1 MAGMKYH
8 SNKIKDLT
16 SIMLSMPAGTAYGA
30 VLLAICLPFSS
41 ITIAQ
46 ESGNQLAG
54 SNEGKSREIPHL
66 EAEVKI
72 DGVMDEDVWDRAALI
87 NDFHQYQPVEYA
99 DPSEPTDVRIFY
111 TEDALYIAARLWD
124 ELPEQI
130 SASILRQGQAL
141 GADDVFTVILDPY
154 LDRRN
159 GYRFE
164 VNANGVRAEGLYQN
178 VTGVENSWNG
188 IWQASVSRDEQGW
201 IAEMRIPFQ
210 TISFSTDSSAWGI
223 NFNRTIKRETESIA
237 WVSRNRQVNPSIAGT
252 ITGLEDLRQ
261 GRGLDIVP
269 SIVTRAIR
277 QFGTVNESDSAF
289 EPQVDLYYKVTSQLN
304 ASLTINT
311 DFSATEVDSRQVN
324 LTRFGLFFPEKRD
337 FFIRDSDIFEFGQ
350 IGVSS
355 IAGSTAN
362 SSFPASAAQNARP
375 FFSRR
380 IGLGLSGEPVDINA
394 GAKVSGR
401 IGDWNLGSLL
411 ISQDEDIASGVD
423 ADTIFVG
430 RGSLNVLNES
440 QVGVIATSGDPQS
453 NLDNNLVG
461 ADFNYRNTR
470 LANGKTVEASTFYQQ
485 SDTEGKSGDDASYGA
500 VLNYPSNQG
509 WKGAYRYKKVEK
521 NFDPAVGFVNQTDI
535 EDHGLEARYTHF
547 FAPGGYLRAFAG
559 YFDSYKSLSLE
570 DSDFITDVKTL
581 RFSFL
586 NNNGDFFFGRFIN
599 NKENLR
605 NDFTI
610 YRASNS
616 ARSVVIPAGTYSF
629 NETLIGIS
637 LAGQRVLS
645 GRLDTRWG
653 DYFNGERVR
662 ILINTSWR
670 PNRNLQITTQYIQNK
685 IKLPQG
691 NFTTRLFSI
700 NTQITFSSTLSWA
713 NLVQYDNVSETLGI
727 NSRLHWIPKAGQQA
741 FLVLNYGFEDFDK
754 DNTFESTIADLSLK
768 FNYTFR
774 F

>member
-1 MAGMKYH
+1 MTELKCYCNKVKELVSIIH
-8 SNKIKDLT
+8 SV
-16 SIMLSMPAGTAYGA
+16 PAGTVYCA
-30 VLLAICLPFSS
+30 VLLAISLVVSS

-46 ESGNQLAG
+46 ESVNQIVSG
-54 SNEGKSREIPHL
+54 SEEKSREIPHL
-66 EAEVKI
+66 EADVEI
-72 DGVMDEDVWDRAALI
+72 DGVMDEDVWDRAVLI

-99 DPSEPTDVRIFY
+99 EPSQRTDVRIFY

-124 ELPEQI
+124 EFPDQI

-141 GADDVFTVILDPY
+141 GADDVFSVILDPY

-164 VNANGVRAEGLYQN
+164 VNANGVRAEGLFKN
-178 VTGVENSWNG
+178 VTGVESSWNG
-188 IWQASVSRDEQGW
+188 IWQAGVSRDEQGW
-201 IAEMRIPFQ
+201 LVEMRIPFQ
-210 TISFSTDSSAWGI
+210 TISFNTDSSAWGI
-223 NFNRTIKRETESIA
+223 NFNRTIMRDTESIA

-252 ITGLEDLRQ
+252 ITGLSDLRQ

-269 SIVTRAIR
+269 SIVTRAIQR
-277 QFGTVNESDSAF
+277 FGTVNESDSAF

-337 FFIRDSDIFEFGQ
+337 FFIRDSDIFQFGQ
-350 IGVSS
+350 IGASG
-355 IAGSTAN
+355 ITGAGGN
-362 SSFPASAAQNARP
+362 SSMPSSAAQNARP

-411 ISQDEDIASGVD
+411 VSQDEDIASGVD

-430 RGSLNVLNES
+430 RAALNVLAES
-440 QVGVIATSGDPQS
+440 QVGVIATNGDPQS
-453 NLDNNLVG
+453 NLDNNLIG
-461 ADFNYRNTR
+461 ADFRYRNTR
-470 LANGKTVEASTFYQQ
+470 LPNGKTVEASTFYQQ
-485 SDTEGKSGDDASYGA
+485 SETEGKSGDDASYG
-500 VLNYPSNQG
+500 VVINYPSSQG
-509 WKGAYRYKKVEK
+509 WKGAYRYKRVEK

-535 EDHGLEARYTHF
+535 EDHGLETRYTHF
-547 FAPGGYLRAFAG
+547 VAPGGYLRALIGFA
-559 YFDSYKSLSLE
+559 DSYKSMSLE
-570 DSDFITDVKTL
+570 DGDFITDVKAV
-581 RFSFL
+581 RWAFL
-586 NNNGDFFFGRFIN
+586 NNSGDFLIGRFIN

-610 YRASNS
+610 FRASDS
-616 ARSVVIPAGTYSF
+616 ARTIVIPAGIYSF
-629 NETLIGIS
+629 NEKLIGVILGS
-637 LAGQRVLS
+637 QRVLS
-645 GRLDTRWG
+645 GRLDRRWG
-653 DYFNGERVR
+653 DYFDGERDR
-662 ILINTSWR
+662 ILVNASWR
-670 PNRNLQITTQYIQNK
+670 PNRNFQITTQYTQNK
-685 IKLPQG
+685 IELPQG

-700 NTQITFSSTLSWA
+700 NTQIAFSATLSWA
-713 NLVQYDNVSETLGI
+713 NLIQYDNVSETMGI
-727 NSRLHWIPKAGQQA
+727 NSRLHWIPEAGQQA

-754 DNTFESTIADLSLK
+754 DNVFESTIADLSLK

>member
-1 MAGMKYH
+1 MAGLKRYF
-8 SNKIKDLT
+8 NKAKELIP
-16 SIMLSMPAGTAYGA
+16 IMLSVPAGTVYST
-30 VLLAICLPFSS
+30 VLLAFSLVISS
-41 ITIAQ
+41 ITFAQ
-46 ESGNQLAG
+46 ESVNPVTGG
-54 SNEGKSREIPHL
+54 SEEKSREILHL
-66 EAEVKI
+66 ESEVEI
-72 DGVMDEDVWDRAALI
+72 DGVMDESVWERAALI

-99 DPSEPTDVRIFY
+99 EPSQRTDVRIFY

-124 ELPEQI
+124 EFPDQI
-130 SASILRQGQAL
+130 AASILRQGQAI

-178 VTGVENSWNG
+178 VTGVESSWNG
-188 IWQASVSRDEQGW
+188 IWQAGVSRDEEGW
-201 IAEMRIPFQ
+201 IVEMRIPFQ
-210 TISFSTDSSAWGI
+210 TISFNTDSSAWGI

-237 WVSRNRQVNPSIAGT
+237 WVSRNRQVNPGVAGT
-252 ITGLEDLRQ
+252 ITGLSNLRQ

-277 QFGTVNESDSAF
+277 RFGSLNESDSAF

-337 FFIRDSDIFEFGQ
+337 FFIRDSDIFQFGQ
-350 IGVSS
+350 IGTAQ
-355 IAGSTAN
+355 IAGASGNA
-362 SSFPASAAQNARP
+362 SIPAAAAQNARP

-380 IGLGLSGEPVDINA
+380 LGLGLSGEPVDIIA

-401 IGDWNLGSLL
+401 VGNWNLGSLL

-430 RGSLNVLNES
+430 RASLNVFNES

-453 NLDNNLVG
+453 NLDNNLIG
-461 ADFNYRNTR
+461 ADYRYRNSR
-470 LANGKTVEASTFYQQ
+470 LPNGKTVEASAFYQQ
-485 SDTEGKSGDDASYGA
+485 SDTEGKSGEDASYGV

-509 WKGAYRYKKVEK
+509 WKGSFRYKKVEK

-535 EDHGLEARYTHF
+535 EDFSFDTKYTHF
-547 FAPGGYLRAFAG
+547 FTPGSYLRTAAGYL
-559 YFDSYKSLSLE
+559 DLYKSQSLE
-570 DSDFITDVKTL
+570 DGDYITDVKTARWAL
-581 RFSFL
+581 L
-586 NNNGDFFFGRFIN
+586 NNKGDFFFGRFIF

-605 NDFTI
+605 RDFTI
-610 YRASNS
+610 YRASDS
-616 ARSVVIPAGTYSF
+616 ARTIAIRAGEYSF
-629 NETLIGIS
+629 NETMIGILLGS
-637 LAGQRVLS
+637 QRVLS
-645 GRLDTRWG
+645 GRLDRRWG
-653 DYFNGERVR
+653 DYFDGERDRFLV
-662 ILINTSWR
+662 NASWR
-670 PNRNLQITTQYIQNK
+670 PNRNLQIIAQYTENK
-685 IKLPQG
+685 IELPQG

-700 NTQITFSSTLSWA
+700 NTQIAFSATLSWA
-713 NLVQYDNVSETLGI
+713 NLIQYDNVSENLGI
-727 NSRLHWIPKAGQQA
+727 NSRLHWIPEAGRQA

-754 DNTFESTIADLSLK
+754 DNVFESTIADLSLK

>member
-1 MAGMKYH
+1 MKYH
-8 SNKIKDLT
+8 CNKVKELAF
-16 SIMLSMPAGTAYGA
+16 IMLSVPAGTVCCL
-30 VLLAICLPFSS
+30 VLLAISLVVSS

-46 ESGNQLAG
+46 ESVNQLEG

-66 EAEVKI
+66 EAEVEI
-72 DGVMDEDVWDRAALI
+72 DGVIDEDVWDRAVLI

-99 DPSEPTDVRIFY
+99 DPSQPTDVRIFY

-124 ELPEQI
+124 ESPDQI
-130 SASILRQGQAL
+130 SASILRQGQSL

-164 VNANGVRAEGLYQN
+164 VNSNGVRAEGLYQN

-188 IWQASVSRDEQGW
+188 IWQAAASRDEQGW

-223 NFNRTIKRETESIA
+223 NFNRTIMRETESIA

-252 ITGLEDLRQ
+252 ITGLSDLRQ

-277 QFGTVNESDSAF
+277 RFGALNENDSSF
-289 EPQVDLYYKVTSQLN
+289 EPQVDIYYKVTSQLN

-311 DFSATEVDSRQVN
+311 DFSATEVDNRQVN

-350 IGVSS
+350 LGLSS
-355 IAGSTAN
+355 ISGAGGN
-362 SSFPASAAQNARP
+362 SSFPSSAAQNARP

-380 IGLGLSGEPVDINA
+380 IGLSLSGEPVDINA
-394 GAKVSGR
+394 GAKISGR

-430 RGSLNVLNES
+430 RGSLNILAES

-453 NLDNNLVG
+453 NLDNNLIG
-461 ADFNYRNTR
+461 ADFRYRNTR
-470 LANGKTVEASTFYQQ
+470 LPNGKTVEASTFYQQ
-485 SDTEGKSGDDASYGA
+485 SDTEGKSGDDASYGV

-509 WKGAYRYKKVEK
+509 FKGAYRYKKVEK
-521 NFDPAVGFVNQTDI
+521 NFDPAVGFINQTGI
-535 EDHGLEARYTHF
+535 EDHGLETRYTHF
-547 FAPGGYLRAFAG
+547 FAPGGYLRYFVG
-559 YFDSYKSLSLE
+559 FFDSYKSLSLE
-570 DSDFITDVKTL
+570 DGDLISDVKTL
-581 RFSFL
+581 RWAFL
-586 NNNGDFFFGRFIN
+586 DNKGDFLFGRFIN

-610 YRASNS
+610 FRASDS
-616 ARSVVIPAGTYSF
+616 ARTIVIPAGSYSF
-629 NETLIGIS
+629 NETLIGIILGS
-637 LAGQRVLS
+637 QRILS
-645 GRLDTRWG
+645 GRFDRRWG
-653 DYFNGERVR
+653 EYFNGERDR
-662 ILINTSWR
+662 ILVNASWR
-670 PNRNLQITTQYIQNK
+670 PNRNLQITTQYIENK
-685 IKLPQG
+685 IELPQG
-691 NFTTRLFSI
+691 NFTTRLFSV
-700 NTQITFSSTLSWA
+700 NTQIAFSATLSWS
-713 NLVQYDNVSETLGI
+713 NLIQYDNVSENLGI
-727 NSRLHWIPKAGQQA
+727 NSRLHWIPEAGQQA

-754 DNTFESTIADLSLK
+754 DNVFESTIADLSLK

>member
-1 MAGMKYH
+1 MKRH
-8 SNKIKDLT
+8 SNKIKELI
-16 SIMLSMPAGTAYGA
+16 SIMLSVPAGTVLRK
-30 VLLAICLPFSS
+30 VLLALTLLFSS

-46 ESGNQLAG
+46 ESVNQII
-54 SNEGKSREIPHL
+54 SSSEEKSREIPHL
-66 EAEVKI
+66 EAEVEI
-72 DGVMDEDVWDRAALI
+72 DGVMDEDVWDRATLI

-99 DPSEPTDVRIFY
+99 DPSQRTDVRIFY

-124 ELPEQI
+124 ELPDQI
-130 SASILRQGQAL
+130 AASILRQGQAV

-164 VNANGVRAEGLYQN
+164 VNSNGVRAEGLYQN
-178 VTGVENSWNG
+178 VTGVESSWNG
-188 IWQASVSRDEQGW
+188 IWQASASRDEQGW

-237 WVSRNRQVNPSIAGT
+237 WVSRNRQVNPGVAGT
-252 ITGLEDLRQ
+252 ITGLSDLRQ

-277 QFGTVNESDSAF
+277 RFGAANESDSAF

-337 FFIRDSDIFEFGQ
+337 FFIRDSDIFQFGQ
-350 IGVSS
+350 LGAAAVAGASGNAS
-355 IAGSTAN
+355 I
-362 SSFPASAAQNARP
+362 PASAAQNARP

-380 IGLGLSGEPVDINA
+380 LGLGLSGEPVDINA

-411 ISQDEDIASGVD
+411 INQDEDIASGVA

-430 RGSLNVLNES
+430 RASLNVLAES
-440 QVGVIATSGDPQS
+440 QVGVIATNGDPQS
-453 NLDNNLVG
+453 NLDNNLIG

-470 LANGKTVEASTFYQQ
+470 LANGKTVEASAFYQQ
-485 SDTEGKSGDDASYGA
+485 SDTEGKSGDDASYG
-500 VLNYPSNQG
+500 VVINYPSNQG
-509 WKGAYRYKKVEK
+509 WKGSYRYKKVEK
-521 NFDPAVGFVNQTDI
+521 NFDPAVGFVNQTGI
-535 EDHGLEARYTHF
+535 EDYSVDTKYTHF
-547 FAPGGYLRAFAG
+547 FAPGGFLRTVAG
-559 YFDSYKSLSLE
+559 YIDLYKSLSLE
-570 DSDFITDVKTL
+570 DGDYITDVKTVRWAIL
-581 RFSFL
+581 D
-586 NNNGDFFFGRFIN
+586 NKGDFLFGRFID

-605 NDFTI
+605 KDFTI
-610 YRASNS
+610 FRASDS
-616 ARSVVIPAGTYSF
+616 DRTIVIPAGSYSF
-629 NETLIGIS
+629 YETMIGVI
-637 LAGQRVLS
+637 LGNQRVLS
-645 GRLDTRWG
+645 GRLDRRWG
-653 DYFNGERVR
+653 EYFDGERDRV
-662 ILINTSWR
+662 LVNASWR
-670 PNRNLQITTQYIQNK
+670 PNRNLQLTAQYTENK
-685 IKLPQG
+685 IELPQG

-700 NTQITFSSTLSWA
+700 NTQITFSATLSWA
-713 NLVQYDNVSETLGI
+713 NLIQYDNVSENLGI

-741 FLVLNYGFEDFDK
+741 FLVLNYGFEDLDK
-754 DNTFESTIADLSLK
+754 DNVFESTIADLSLK

>member
-1 MAGMKYH
+1 MTELKCYCNKVKELVPIIH
-8 SNKIKDLT
+8 SV
-16 SIMLSMPAGTAYGA
+16 PVGTVYCA
-30 VLLAICLPFSS
+30 VLLAISLLFSS

-46 ESGNQLAG
+46 ESVNQIVSG
-54 SNEGKSREIPHL
+54 SEEKSREIPHL
-66 EAEVKI
+66 EADVEI
-72 DGVMDEDVWDRAALI
+72 DGVMDEDVWDRAVLI

-99 DPSEPTDVRIFY
+99 EPSQRTDVRIFY

-124 ELPEQI
+124 ELPDQI
-130 SASILRQGQAL
+130 SASILRQGQSL
-141 GADDVFTVILDPY
+141 GADDVFSVILDPY

-164 VNANGVRAEGLYQN
+164 VNANGVRAEGLFKN
-178 VTGVENSWNG
+178 VTGVESSWNG
-188 IWQASVSRDEQGW
+188 IWQAGVSRDEQGW

-223 NFNRTIKRETESIA
+223 NFNRTIKRDTESIA

-252 ITGLEDLRQ
+252 ITGLSDLRQ
-261 GRGLDIVP
+261 GRGLDIVT
-269 SIVTRAIR
+269 SIVTRAIQR
-277 QFGTVNESDSAF
+277 FGTVNESDSAF

-311 DFSATEVDSRQVN
+311 DFSATEVDNRQVN

-350 IGVSS
+350 IGL
-355 IAGSTAN
+355 GSMQGASGN
-362 SSFPASAAQNARP
+362 SSLPASAAQNARP

-411 ISQDEDIASGVD
+411 ISQDEDIASEVD

-430 RGSLNVLNES
+430 RAALNVLAES

-453 NLDNNLVG
+453 NLDNNLIG
-461 ADFNYRNTR
+461 ADFRYRNTR
-470 LANGKTVEASTFYQQ
+470 LPNGKTVEASTFYQQ
-485 SDTEGKSGDDASYGA
+485 SETEGKSGDDASYGVA
-500 VLNYPSNQG
+500 LNYPSNQG
-509 WKGAYRYKKVEK
+509 WKGAYRYKIVEK

-535 EDHGLEARYTHF
+535 EDHGLDASYTHF
-547 FAPGGYLRAFAG
+547 LAPGGFVRAFTG

-570 DSDFITDVKTL
+570 DGDSITDVKTL
-581 RFSFL
+581 RFAFIS
-586 NNNGDFFFGRFIN
+586 NTGDLLFGRFIN

-610 YRASNS
+610 FRASDS
-616 ARSVVIPAGTYSF
+616 ARTIVIPAGIYSF
-629 NETLIGIS
+629 NEKLIGVILGS
-637 LAGQRVLS
+637 QRVLS
-645 GRLDTRWG
+645 GRMDRRWG
-653 DYFNGERVR
+653 DYFDGERDR
-662 ILINTSWR
+662 ILVNASWR
-670 PNRNLQITTQYIQNK
+670 PNRNFQITTQYTQNK
-685 IKLPQG
+685 IELPQG

-700 NTQITFSSTLSWA
+700 NTQITFSATLSWA
-713 NLVQYDNVSETLGI
+713 NLIQYDNVSETMGI
-727 NSRLHWIPKAGQQA
+727 NSRLHWIPEAGQQA

-754 DNTFESTIADLSLK
+754 DNVFESTIADLSLK

>member
-1 MAGMKYH
+1 MTELKCYCNKVKELVSIIH
-8 SNKIKDLT
+8 SV
-16 SIMLSMPAGTAYGA
+16 PAGTVYCA
-30 VLLAICLPFSS
+30 VLLAISLVVSS

-46 ESGNQLAG
+46 ESVNQIVSG
-54 SNEGKSREIPHL
+54 SEEKSREIPHL
-66 EAEVKI
+66 EADVEI
-72 DGVMDEDVWDRAALI
+72 DGVMDEDVWDRAVLI

-99 DPSEPTDVRIFY
+99 EPSQRTDVRIFY

-124 ELPEQI
+124 EFPDQI

-141 GADDVFTVILDPY
+141 GADDVFSVILDPY

-178 VTGVENSWNG
+178 VTGVESSWNG
-188 IWQASVSRDEQGW
+188 IWQAGVSRDEQGW
-201 IAEMRIPFQ
+201 LVEMRIPFQ
-210 TISFSTDSSAWGI
+210 TISFNTDSSAWGI
-223 NFNRTIKRETESIA
+223 NFNRTIMRDTESIA

-252 ITGLEDLRQ
+252 ITGLSDLRQ

-269 SIVTRAIR
+269 SIVTRAIQR
-277 QFGTVNESDSAF
+277 FGTVNESDSAF

-337 FFIRDSDIFEFGQ
+337 FFIRDSDIFQFGQ
-350 IGVSS
+350 IGASG
-355 IAGSTAN
+355 ITGAGGN
-362 SSFPASAAQNARP
+362 SSMPSSAAQNARP

-411 ISQDEDIASGVD
+411 VSQDEDIASGVD

-430 RGSLNVLNES
+430 RAALNVLAES
-440 QVGVIATSGDPQS
+440 QVGVIATNGDPQS
-453 NLDNNLVG
+453 NLDNNLIG
-461 ADFNYRNTR
+461 ADFRYRNTR
-470 LANGKTVEASTFYQQ
+470 LPNGKTVEASTFYQQ
-485 SDTEGKSGDDASYGA
+485 SETEGKSGDDASYG
-500 VLNYPSNQG
+500 VVINYPSSQG
-509 WKGAYRYKKVEK
+509 WKGAYRYKRVEK

-535 EDHGLEARYTHF
+535 EDHGLETRYTHF
-547 FAPGGYLRAFAG
+547 VAPGGYLRALIGFA
-559 YFDSYKSLSLE
+559 DSYKSMSLE
-570 DSDFITDVKTL
+570 DGDFITDVKAV
-581 RFSFL
+581 RWAFL
-586 NNNGDFFFGRFIN
+586 NNSGDFLIGRFIN

-610 YRASNS
+610 FRASDS
-616 ARSVVIPAGTYSF
+616 ARTIVIPAGIYSF
-629 NETLIGIS
+629 NEKLIGVILGS
-637 LAGQRVLS
+637 QRVLS
-645 GRLDTRWG
+645 GRLDRRWG
-653 DYFNGERVR
+653 DYFDGERDR
-662 ILINTSWR
+662 ILVNASWR
-670 PNRNLQITTQYIQNK
+670 PNRNFQITTQYTQNK
-685 IKLPQG
+685 IELPQG

-700 NTQITFSSTLSWA
+700 NTQIAFSATLSWA
-713 NLVQYDNVSETLGI
+713 NLVQYDNVSETMGI
-727 NSRLHWIPKAGQQA
+727 NSRLHWIPEAGQQA

-754 DNTFESTIADLSLK
+754 DNVFESTIADLSLK

>member
-1 MAGMKYH
+1 MKYCGNKVKKLISILH
-8 SNKIKDLT
+8 SV
-16 SIMLSMPAGTAYGA
+16 PAGSDYCQ
-30 VLLAICLPFSS
+30 VLLAICLLYSS
-41 ITIAQ
+41 ITTAQ
-46 ESGNQLAG
+46 ESVNQFA
-54 SNEGKSREIPHL
+54 SSSDGKSREIPHL
-66 EAEVKI
+66 EADVEI
-72 DGVMDEDVWDRAALI
+72 DGVIDEDVWGRAALI

-99 DPSEPTDVRIFY
+99 DPSQPTDVRIFY

-124 ELPEQI
+124 EFPDQI
-130 SASILRQGQAL
+130 SASILRQGQDL

-164 VNANGVRAEGLYQN
+164 VNSNGVRAEGLYQN
-178 VTGVENSWNG
+178 VTGVESSWNG
-188 IWQASVSRDEQGW
+188 IWQAGATRDEQGW

-210 TISFSTDSSAWGI
+210 TISFNPDSSDWGI

-237 WVSRNRQVNPSIAGT
+237 WVSRNRQVNPGIAGT
-252 ITGLEDLRQ
+252 ITGLSNLRQ

-277 QFGTVNESDSAF
+277 QFGPLNESDSAF
-289 EPQVDLYYKVTSQLN
+289 EPQVDVFYKITSQLN

-337 FFIRDSDIFEFGQ
+337 FFIRDSDIFQFGQ
-350 IGVSS
+350 IGTAQIAGASGNSS
-355 IAGSTAN
+355 I
-362 SSFPASAAQNARP
+362 PAAAAQNARP

-380 IGLGLSGEPVDINA
+380 LGLGRSGDPVDINA

-401 IGDWNLGSLL
+401 IGNWNLGSLL
-411 ISQDEDIASGVD
+411 INQDEDIASGVD

-430 RGSLNVLNES
+430 RAALNVLSES

-453 NLDNNLVG
+453 NLDNNLIG
-461 ADFNYRNTR
+461 ADFRYRNSR
-470 LANGKTVEASTFYQQ
+470 LPNGKTIETSAFYQQ
-485 SDTEGKSGDDASYGA
+485 SDTQGKTGDDASYGM
-500 VLNYPSNQG
+500 VIDYPSNQG
-509 WKGAYRYKKVEK
+509 WKGSFRYKKVEK

-535 EDHGLEARYTHF
+535 QDFSFDTRFTHF
-547 FAPGGYLRAFAG
+547 FTPGSYLRTIAGYL
-559 YFDSYKSLSLE
+559 DLYKSESLE
-570 DSDFITDVKTL
+570 DGDFISDIKTV
-581 RFSFL
+581 RWAIL
-586 NNNGDFFFGRFIN
+586 NNTGDYFFGRFIN

-610 YRASNS
+610 YRASDS
-616 ARSVVIPAGTYSF
+616 ARTIAIPAGIYSF
-629 NETLIGIS
+629 NETLIGI
-637 LAGQRVLS
+637 LLGNQRVLS
-645 GRLDTRWG
+645 GRFDKRWG
-653 DYFNGERVR
+653 DYFNGERDRTLV
-662 ILINTSWR
+662 NASWR
-670 PNRNLQITTQYIQNK
+670 PNRNLQFIAQYTENK
-685 IKLPQG
+685 IELPQG

-713 NLVQYDNVSETLGI
+713 NLIQYDNVSETLGI
-727 NSRLHWIPKAGQQA
+727 NSRLHWIPEAGQQA

-754 DNTFESTIADLSLK
+754 DNVFESTIADLSLK

>member
-1 MAGMKYH
+1 MTELKCYCNKVKELVSIIH
-8 SNKIKDLT
+8 SV
-16 SIMLSMPAGTAYGA
+16 PAGTVYCA
-30 VLLAICLPFSS
+30 VLLAISLVVSS

-46 ESGNQLAG
+46 ESVNQIVSG
-54 SNEGKSREIPHL
+54 SEEKSREIPHL
-66 EAEVKI
+66 EADVEI
-72 DGVMDEDVWDRAALI
+72 DGVMDEDVWDRAVLI

-99 DPSEPTDVRIFY
+99 EPSQRTDVRIFY

-124 ELPEQI
+124 EFPDQI

-141 GADDVFTVILDPY
+141 GADDVFSVILDPY

-178 VTGVENSWNG
+178 VTGVESSWNG
-188 IWQASVSRDEQGW
+188 IWQAGVSRDEQGW
-201 IAEMRIPFQ
+201 LVEMRIPFQ
-210 TISFSTDSSAWGI
+210 TISFNTDSSAWGI
-223 NFNRTIKRETESIA
+223 NFNRTIMRDTESIA

-252 ITGLEDLRQ
+252 ITGLSDLRQ

-269 SIVTRAIR
+269 SIVTRAIQR
-277 QFGTVNESDSAF
+277 FGTVNESDSAF

-337 FFIRDSDIFEFGQ
+337 FFIRDSDIFQFGQ
-350 IGVSS
+350 IGASG
-355 IAGSTAN
+355 ITGAGGN
-362 SSFPASAAQNARP
+362 SSMPSSAAQNARP

-411 ISQDEDIASGVD
+411 VSQDEDIASGVD
-423 ADTIFVG
+423 AVTIFVG
-430 RGSLNVLNES
+430 RAALNVLAES
-440 QVGVIATSGDPQS
+440 QVGVIATNGDPQS
-453 NLDNNLVG
+453 NLDNNLIG
-461 ADFNYRNTR
+461 ADFRYRNTR
-470 LANGKTVEASTFYQQ
+470 LPNGKTVEASTFYQQ
-485 SDTEGKSGDDASYGA
+485 SETEGKSGDDASYG
-500 VLNYPSNQG
+500 VVINYPSSQG
-509 WKGAYRYKKVEK
+509 WKGAYRYKRVEK

-535 EDHGLEARYTHF
+535 EDHGLETRYTHF
-547 FAPGGYLRAFAG
+547 VAPGGYLRALIGFA
-559 YFDSYKSLSLE
+559 DSYKSMSLE
-570 DSDFITDVKTL
+570 DGDFITDVKAV
-581 RFSFL
+581 RWAFL
-586 NNNGDFFFGRFIN
+586 NNSGDFLIGRFIN

-610 YRASNS
+610 FRASDS
-616 ARSVVIPAGTYSF
+616 ARTIVIPAGIYSF
-629 NETLIGIS
+629 NEKLIGVILGS
-637 LAGQRVLS
+637 QRVLS
-645 GRLDTRWG
+645 GRLDRRWG
-653 DYFNGERVR
+653 DYFDGERDR
-662 ILINTSWR
+662 ILVNASWR
-670 PNRNLQITTQYIQNK
+670 PNRNFQITTQYTQNK
-685 IKLPQG
+685 IELPQG

-700 NTQITFSSTLSWA
+700 NTQIAFSATLSWA
-713 NLVQYDNVSETLGI
+713 NLVQYDNVSETMGI
-727 NSRLHWIPKAGQQA
+727 NSRLHWIPEAGQQA

-754 DNTFESTIADLSLK
+754 DNVFESTIADLSLK

>member
-1 MAGMKYH
+1 MTELKCYCNKVKELVPIIH
-8 SNKIKDLT
+8 SV
-16 SIMLSMPAGTAYGA
+16 PVGTVYCA
-30 VLLAICLPFSS
+30 VLLAISLLFSS

-46 ESGNQLAG
+46 ESVNQIVSG
-54 SNEGKSREIPHL
+54 SEEKSREIPHL
-66 EAEVKI
+66 EADVEI
-72 DGVMDEDVWDRAALI
+72 DGVMDEDVWDRAVLI

-99 DPSEPTDVRIFY
+99 EPSQRTDVRIFY

-124 ELPEQI
+124 ELPDQI
-130 SASILRQGQAL
+130 SASILRQGQSL
-141 GADDVFTVILDPY
+141 GADDVFSVILDPY

-178 VTGVENSWNG
+178 VTGIESSWNG
-188 IWQASVSRDEQGW
+188 IWQAGVSRDEQGW
-201 IAEMRIPFQ
+201 LVEMRIPFQ
-210 TISFSTDSSAWGI
+210 TISFNTDSSAWGI
-223 NFNRTIKRETESIA
+223 NFNRTIMRDTESIA

-252 ITGLEDLRQ
+252 ITGLSDLRQ
-261 GRGLDIVP
+261 GRGLDIVT
-269 SIVTRAIR
+269 SIVTRAIQR
-277 QFGTVNESDSAF
+277 FGTVNESDSAF

-337 FFIRDSDIFEFGQ
+337 FFIRDSDIFQFGQ
-350 IGVSS
+350 IGASG
-355 IAGSTAN
+355 ITGAGGN
-362 SSFPASAAQNARP
+362 SSMPSSAAQNARP

-430 RGSLNVLNES
+430 RAALNVLAES
-440 QVGVIATSGDPQS
+440 QVGVIATNGDPQS
-453 NLDNNLVG
+453 NLDNNLIG
-461 ADFNYRNTR
+461 ADFRYRNTR
-470 LANGKTVEASTFYQQ
+470 LPNGKTVEASTFYQQ
-485 SDTEGKSGDDASYGA
+485 SETEGKSGDDASYGV

-509 WKGAYRYKKVEK
+509 WNGSYRYKRVEK

-535 EDHGLEARYTHF
+535 EDHGLETRYTHF
-547 FAPGGYLRAFAG
+547 VAPGGYLRALIGFA
-559 YFDSYKSLSLE
+559 DSYKSMSLE
-570 DSDFITDVKTL
+570 DGDFITDVKAV
-581 RFSFL
+581 RWAFL
-586 NNNGDFFFGRFIN
+586 NNSGDFLIGRFIN

-610 YRASNS
+610 FRASDS
-616 ARSVVIPAGTYSF
+616 ARTIVIPAGIYSF
-629 NETLIGIS
+629 NEKVLGLILG
-637 LAGQRVLS
+637 GQRALS
-645 GRLDTRWG
+645 GRVDRRWG
-653 DYFNGERVR
+653 DYFDGERDRLMV
-662 ILINTSWR
+662 NTSWR
-670 PNRNLQITTQYIQNK
+670 PNRNLQITTQYTQNK
-685 IKLPQG
+685 IELPQG

-700 NTQITFSSTLSWA
+700 NTQITFSATLSWA
-713 NLVQYDNVSETLGI
+713 NLIQYDNVSETMGI
-727 NSRLHWIPKAGQQA
+727 NSRLHWIPEAGQQA

-754 DNTFESTIADLSLK
+754 DNVFESTIADLSLK